1 MTSDLNERFLL
12 SNPPVPTGSEASRK
26 RVAIAFREA
35 GAAPEVNV
43 GQGRETVQD
52 RASSHI
58 CQLAGMAERKMLQP
72 AAMIGELE
80 HRVVGDRIARTE

>member
-1 MTSDLNERFLL
+1 MTSLNLL
-12 SNPPVPTGSEASRK
+12 SNPPAPTSKSSRK
-26 RVAIAFREA
+26 RLTIAFREA

-43 GQGRETVQD
+43 SQGRKAIQD
-52 RASSHI
+52 RASSRI
-58 CQLAGMAERKMLQP
+58 CQIDGMGETKMLQP